1 MTHDHKYPAHIN
13 DEQLLLRAS
22 QVGDIYHQMA
32 LDLFDEVIERLLIR
46 GTVSLQENPYIWQ
59 LERMSQMNLLNEK
72 NLETISHYS
81 KIAEDQLREVIEG
94 EGFKIY
100 KTTKEQLIDDLGEGE
115 FGDGKHAQE
124 LLAGYF
130 VQSYGDITNL
140 INTTLPHLVT
150 STYRAIVQEAVAKV
164 VTGLATQDKAVSD
177 TVMKWQEVG
186 FKGFVDRGGKRWKI
200 DNYARTVIKTTVV
213 RSYREMRTMPA
224 DELGIDTFYYSKKT
238 TAREACAP
246 LQHHIVTHGP
256 AREENGIEILSLAD
270 HGYGTPGGCLGIH
283 CGHILTPFVPGINEL
298 PKLGPDV
305 KDITPEQAIKNA
317 NEQAKQRALERAI
330 RNTKEKLHVAEK
342 LKDYDL
348 VNKLKN
354 KVRDQQGAMR
364 EFLSD
369 KPYLH
374 RDYARERFYK
384 PKKEKT
390 EDEE

>member
-1 MTHDHKYPAHIN
+1 MAHDHKYPAHIN

-59 LERMSQMNLLNEK
+59 LERMSQMHLLNEK

-115 FGDGKHAQE
+115 FGNGKHAQE

-130 VQSYGDITNL
+130 AQSYGDITNL
-140 INTTLPHLVT
+140 INTTLPHLVN

-200 DNYARTVIKTTVV
+200 DSYARTVIKTTVV

-224 DELGIDTFYYSKKT
+224 DELGIDTFYYSKKA

-256 AREENGIEILSLAD
+256 AREENGIEVLSLAD
-270 HGYGTPGGCLGIH
+270 HGYGTPGGCLGIN

-342 LKDYDL
+342 LKDHDL

-374 RDYARERFYK
+374 RDYAREKFFK
-384 PKKEKT
+384 PKKEDA
-390 EDEE
+390 EDE

>member
-1 MTHDHKYPAHIN
+1 MAHDHKYPAHIN

-46 GTVSLQENPYIWQ
+46 GSVSLQENPYIWQ
-59 LERMSQMNLLNEK
+59 LERMSQMHLLNEK
-72 NLETISHYS
+72 NLETISYYS

-115 FGDGKHAQE
+115 FGNGKHAQE

-130 VQSYGDITNL
+130 VQSHGDITNL

-186 FKGFVDRGGKRWKI
+186 FKGFVDRGGKSWKI

-224 DELGIDTFYYSKKT
+224 DELGIDTFYYSKKA

-256 AREENGIEILSLAD
+256 AREENGVEILSLAD
-270 HGYGTPGGCLGIH
+270 HGYGTPGGCLGIN
-283 CGHILTPFVPGINEL
+283 CGHILTPFVPGVNEL

-305 KDITPEQAIKNA
+305 KDITPEQAVKNA
-317 NEQAKQRALERAI
+317 NEQAKQRALERSI
-330 RNTKEKLHVAEK
+330 RKTKEKLHVAEK
-342 LKDYDL
+342 LKDHDL
-348 VNKLKN
+348 ANSLKN
-354 KVRDQQGAMR
+354 KVKDQQRTMR

-374 RDYARERFYK
+374 RDYAREKFFK
-384 PKKEKT
+384 PKEE
-390 EDEE
+390 ED